1 MTYWEGVLA
10 RLSVPGIIFMAVG
23 ALLYYE
29 APKVCQLVLKEK
41 GARAVVPMKGI
52 GLVMVLLGVLILL
65 DFIPM

>member
-10 RLSVPGIIFMAVG
+10 RLSVPGIILMAVG

-29 APKVCQLVLKEK
+29 APKVCQLVLKEN
-41 GARAVVPMKGI
+41 GERAVVPMKGI